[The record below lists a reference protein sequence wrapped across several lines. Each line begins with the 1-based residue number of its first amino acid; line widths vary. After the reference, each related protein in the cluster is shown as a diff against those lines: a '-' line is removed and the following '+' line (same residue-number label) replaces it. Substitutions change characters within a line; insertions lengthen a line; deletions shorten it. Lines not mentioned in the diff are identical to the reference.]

1 MPVVVVDIEV
11 ADDGEEEEE
20 EEVEQGSLQGS
31 WGGIEVEEKLLV
43 ELDPVEL
50 LTSLYGKTPRIG
62 AVVVESACLL
72 ILILDSVVVGNS
84 WQGEHDSK
92 EIEQ

>member
-1 MPVVVVDIEV
+1 MYSESFNVFNVVKLVK
-11 ADDGEEEEE
+11 
-20 EEVEQGSLQGS
+20 LQ
-31 WGGIEVEEKLLV
+31 EK
-43 ELDPVEL
+43 P
-50 LTSLYGKTPRIG
+50 
-62 AVVVESACLL
+62 CLL